1 MTGRFIVNHWCHQR
15 SSWCTQE
22 HSGCNQVQSGAFTCT
37 GGAVSMLSSSH
48 SGMDHDIRVARE
60 PSHLYLMTELIR
72 RTQANSGALRRNQAQ
87 SVAIRVALR
96 FEPSRSVQRRASR
109 RRRPGR
115 EREAD
120 EAAVARRQ
128 DVVGRPATLA
138 SLSAFSRACVHI
150 RQLGVHIR
158 QLGTLNM
165 KDGRLA
171 SIQRAFD
178 PSQPEHPHQ
187 SIVRCGGCF

>member
-1 MTGRFIVNHWCHQR
+1 
-15 SSWCTQE
+15 
-22 HSGCNQVQSGAFTCT
+22 
-37 GGAVSMLSSSH
+37 
-48 SGMDHDIRVARE
+48 MDHAIRVARE
-60 PSHLYLMTELIR
+60 PSHLYLMTEAIR

-120 EAAVARRQ
+120 EAAVTRRQ
-128 DVVGRPATLA
+128 DVVGRPATLV
-138 SLSAFSRACVHI
+138 SLSAFSRACAHIRQLGVHI

-165 KDGRLA
+165 KDGRAA

-178 PSQPEHPHQ
+178 PSQPEHPYQ

>member
-1 MTGRFIVNHWCHQR
+1 
-15 SSWCTQE
+15 
-22 HSGCNQVQSGAFTCT
+22 
-37 GGAVSMLSSSH
+37 
-48 SGMDHDIRVARE
+48 MDHDIRVARE
-60 PSHLYLMTELIR
+60 PSHLYLMTELMR
-72 RTQANSGALRRNQAQ
+72 RTQANSGAFSRNQSQ

-128 DVVGRPATLA
+128 DVVGRPLDRWLWGRYGAVVSTCMQDVKGRPATLV

-165 KDGRLA
+165 KDGRAA

-187 SIVRCGGCF
+187 SIVRCGGSF